1 MKFTMYSGLKKY
13 FGFGSFFVASS
24 IFMAGQLSAAAETDS
39 WSLTSPS
46 RRRMVQTNGSIKFHR
61 AADLFCD

>member
-1 MKFTMYSGLKKY
+1 
-13 FGFGSFFVASS
+13 
-24 IFMAGQLSAAAETDS
+24 MAGQLSAAAETDS